1 MKFKKALTLFSVI
14 PMLALTAC
22 GGSTTSSATNTS
34 AGETSTVSGDTLEI
48 EFWHTSGKGLTEVY
62 EKYAT
67 QFEQLVLENEG
78 KKIDIAASYQGS
90 YDDVLEKI
98 NKGFATNNYPNLTV
112 AYPDHVA
119 EYLEAEGTETGK
131 YVVNLE
137 PYIDDETIGL
147 GKESYI
153 GDAGKDDVVKGFYDE
168 GTAYKREGVYSF
180 PVMKSSEIM
189 FYNKELVF
197 EYLPMFDETLSTSS
211 KKEAFLN
218 TMTWTQFMNFL
229 SFVKTYMK
237 NHEDHPGNNIEVPA
251 FYDSDANLMI
261 SKMYQNNYP
270 YLSIDDNGKGS
281 VDFNTAENKAFVTTL
296 KANYDAGLI
305 TTKGVEKEYGSAW
318 FKEERTLF
326 DIGSS
331 GGSGY
336 QNPTGGQFT
345 VGVCKV
351 PADNNNPLYVSQ
363 GVSMAVLKH
372 DDPTG
377 EKAKYAYKFLKYLTS
392 ASVNAYLCVNG
403 SEGYIPVRKSAYE
416 TSLFL
421 NYLEEGEE
429 GEFVPKVAD
438 IVINQIDGHYLNTPC
453 FKGSSTARDAVGS
466 ILTRVFKDDATVETA
481 FADAVTETKKAM

>member
-1 MKFKKALTLFSVI
+1 
-14 PMLALTAC
+14 MLALTAC
-22 GGSTTSSATNTS
+22 GGSTSNTENTSSGTS
-34 AGETSTVSGDTLEI
+34 AAGTSSSVKEVAGDTLEI
-48 EFWHTSGKGLTEVY
+48 EFWHTSGKGLAEVY

-67 QFEQLVLENEG
+67 QFEKLVLENEG
-78 KKIDIAASYQGS
+78 KKIDITPSYQGG

-98 NKGFATNNYPNLTV
+98 TKGFATNNYPNITV

-119 EYLEAEGTETGK
+119 EYLESEGANPGK

-137 PYIDDETIGL
+137 SYINDATIGL

-153 GDAGKDDVVKGFYDE
+153 GDAGKDDVVQGFYNE
-168 GTAYKREGVYSF
+168 GTSYKREGVYSF

-197 EYLPMFDETLSTSS
+197 EYLPMFDDSLTTSS
-211 KKEAFLN
+211 KKEQFLN
-218 TMTWTQFMNFL
+218 TMSWSQFMSFL
-229 SFVKTYMK
+229 SFVKTYM
-237 NHEDHPGNNIEVPA
+237 NQHPDHPGNNIQVPA
-251 FYDSDANLMI
+251 FYDSDSNLMI

-270 YLSIDDNGKGS
+270 YLSIDDEGKGS
-281 VDFNTAENKAFVTTL
+281 VDFNNADNKAFVTTL
-296 KANYDAGLI
+296 KQQYDAGLI
-305 TTKGVEKEYGSAW
+305 TTKGVENEYGSAW
-318 FKEERTLF
+318 FKEEKTLF

-363 GVSMAVLKH
+363 GVSMAILKH

-403 SEGYIPVRKSAYE
+403 SEGYIPVRKSAYK
-416 TSLFL
+416 TKLFS
-421 NYLEEGEE
+421 NYLAEGEE

-438 IVINQIDGHYLNTPC
+438 IVINQIDGHYLTTPC
-453 FKGSSTARDAVGS
+453 FKGSAKARDEVGN
-466 ILTRVFKDDATVETA
+466 ILTRVFKNNATVDQA